1 MANNEEDSFHTDS
14 DMDEDS
20 ILDELDN
27 HDQEDAGLHM
37 LLTMRKNLSMKGIP
51 RKFS

>member
-1 MANNEEDSFHTDS
+1 MANDVDDSFHTDS
-14 DMDEDS
+14 SMNEDS
-20 ILDELDN
+20 ILDELDD